1 MKKFLLNSLASISLI
16 SMLSA
21 GNVANAQ
28 EVTVTETGHATGI
41 FYAFYFGERDIERI
55 PVAYQK
61 YSDGSV
67 TLTGF
72 ANGKDLKLIM
82 DVYDEEY
89 NCYNIAI
96 DDCEG
101 VGKNDSFTYEGYEYW
116 PFPIYRFDQPV
127 VISEDK
133 IDFLFTDGSS
143 YYDLYDDTIVLDYTS
158 AIDEEE
164 YMFLIDFTIPFEVED
179 DPTALTTIHRENK
192 SESYDL
198 FGHRIAKGQQGFVIR
213 NGQKTF
219 RK

>member
-1 MKKFLLNSLASISLI
+1 MKQLLLTSLACL
-16 SMLSA
+16 SMMAGVSA
-21 GNVANAQ
+21 NANAQ

-41 FYAFYFGERDIERI
+41 FYAFYTGERDIEPI

-101 VGKNDSFTYEGYEYW
+101 VGQNDTFTYEGYEYW
-116 PFPIYRFDQPV
+116 PFPVYRFDQPV

-133 IDFLFTDGSS
+133 IDFLFMDGSS
-143 YYDLYDDTIVLDYTS
+143 YYDLHDDTIVLDYTS
-158 AIDEEE
+158 AVDEDE
-164 YMFLIDFTIPFEVED
+164 YMFLIDFTMPFEVEEE
-179 DPTALTTIHRENK
+179 PTSLAAVRNET
-192 SESYDL
+192 SGQSYDL
-198 FGHRIAKGQQGFVIR
+198 FGHRVNKAQQGFVIR
-213 NGQKTF
+213 NGKKML
-219 RK
+219 RM